1 MKTKELKETIQER
14 IDPVVSCYHR
24 TADPDA
30 LYPYA
35 VYNFENID
43 LGDLSRDDLI
53 LVVDLWDSGTDTGRI
68 EEFADQIESLFN
80 NVNLPGEK
88 ILPTFYRINRK
99 PIDDEDKTI
108 MRRQL
113 KFQIQNYEIG
123 G

>member
-1 MKTKELKETIQER
+1 MKTNELRETIQER
-14 IDPVVSCYHR
+14 INPVVSCYHR
-24 TADPDA
+24 TADPGA
-30 LYPYA
+30 SYPYA
-35 VYNFENID
+35 VYSFENID
-43 LGDLSRDDLI
+43 LGDLFRDDLI
-53 LVVDLWDSGTDTGRI
+53 LIVDLWDFGTDTTRI

-99 PIDDEDKTI
+99 PIDDENKKI
-108 MRRQL
+108 IRRQL